1 MPLLTYKRLP
11 DKRFILNDN
20 SRVIDILI
28 SDRTHFY
35 TFSARGGIE
44 LLIEHLKLNEE
55 NRITLLPAFSAQGV
69 VLPFQRKKAKY
80 LFYECDERLGPDLND
95 IIQKIKLY
103 NVKAIF
109 VIHYFG
115 FPQQM
120 EPIMEIAKQN
130 EIYVFEDCA
139 QAFLSSSTDNNF
151 LGAKGHISFFSL
163 TKFLPVP
170 DGSLFI
176 INDPEIDISKLRF
189 KKSFILKKTA
199 IISSRISIYVKGLQT
214 KIIKKN
220 NLIFDLTAKF
230 FNLIYYKIIC
240 HLSNPQKISSGT
252 LNLLNHY
259 DLKSFISNR
268 IRNAKFYDENLNLM
282 ENQKFYNF
290 DGPYVISGF
299 PIIVKNRDRLKKE
312 LKKQNIETLAYTHNW
327 FCVSEN
333 EKSNFEHEKYI
344 LDHHL
349 LLPVNENYSLNDI
362 AQITEVVNK
371 YLKKIS

>member
-1 MPLLTYKRLP
+1 MSLFTYKRLP
-11 DKRFILNDN
+11 DRRFILSDK
-20 SRVIDILI
+20 SRIIDILI
-28 SDRTHFY
+28 SDRAHFY

-44 LLIEHLKLNEE
+44 LFIEHLKLNEE

-80 LFYECDERLGPDLND
+80 IFYKCDERLSPDLND
-95 IIQKIKLY
+95 IIQKINLY
-103 NVKAIF
+103 KVKAIF

-120 EPIMEIAKQN
+120 EPIMEIARQN
-130 EIYVFEDCA
+130 KIFVFEDCA
-139 QAFLSSSTDNNF
+139 QALFSSSSDNNF
-151 LGAKGHISFFSL
+151 LGSKGHISFFSL

-189 KKSFILKKTA
+189 RKSFILKKTA
-199 IISSRISIYVKGLQT
+199 IISSRISIHVKGLQT

-220 NLIFDLTAKF
+220 NLVFDLTAKF

-240 HLSNPQKISSGT
+240 HLSPQKISTGT
-252 LNLLNHY
+252 LNQLNHY

-268 IRNAKFYDENLNLM
+268 IRNAKFYDKNLNLM
-282 ENQKFYNF
+282 ENQKLYKF

-299 PIIVKNRDRLKKE
+299 PIIVKNRDRLKRE

-327 FCVSEN
+327 FYVSEN
-333 EKSNFEHEKYI
+333 EKSSFENEKNI

-362 AQITEVVNK
+362 AHITEVVK
-371 YLKKIS
+371 KCLKESS